1 MLNPLYPT
9 LWQCPHCTPQQTQP
23 SASNIMLDSMDKK
36 GLHTGVTAHMYINQG
51 NAATHHSV
59 AQHCPLGQLAPDI
72 PGQLQLRRRGHA
84 APCPVLPI
92 IRQRRQ
98 KGGLQVTAAVGHR
111 ASTTRG
117 QRGVEAGVVELGV
130 GPDGGGLGVRGACAS
145 TGRAVCRCQ
154 GEGAPQVGALAVLA
168 NAHAAIARRLGKH
181 RLLLLLLEGGGV
193 LRVLYAMVIRRVL
206 PEHLLAL
213 VVAQMVVALV
223 MEVWV
228 LVLLLPCTSA
238 LRNLL

>member
-1 MLNPLYPT
+1 
-9 LWQCPHCTPQQTQP
+9 
-23 SASNIMLDSMDKK
+23 
-36 GLHTGVTAHMYINQG
+36 
-51 NAATHHSV
+51 
-59 AQHCPLGQLAPDI
+59 
-72 PGQLQLRRRGHA
+72 
-84 APCPVLPI
+84 
-92 IRQRRQ
+92 
-98 KGGLQVTAAVGHR
+98 
-111 ASTTRG
+111 
-117 QRGVEAGVVELGV
+117 
-130 GPDGGGLGVRGACAS
+130 
-145 TGRAVCRCQ
+145 
-154 GEGAPQVGALAVLA
+154 VLA